1 MEIQAYKKYWS
12 DKDETL
18 LTYSPIQVDETKVD
32 GDTFSFLT
40 SWGLPSQA
48 APFLSFDLIQE
59 GKLWTPNQVFKID
72 FEGLDSYLMIG
83 SNGSGDPICID
94 TSQGNE
100 IVYLNHDNYFE
111 RIFINK
117 SVLQFAICLIKY
129 QDFFASLINPSPD
142 DFSKRKFADEE
153 FSNLR
158 REFIDIDRMCLADNS
173 FWSAEL
179 EGLLWERDNE

>member
-1 MEIQAYKKYWS
+1 M
-12 DKDETL
+12 
-18 LTYSPIQVDETKVD
+18 
-32 GDTFSFLT
+32 F
-40 SWGLPSQA
+40 
-48 APFLSFDLIQE
+48 
-59 GKLWTPNQVFKID
+59 
-72 FEGLDSYLMIG
+72 G

-94 TSQGNE
+94 TSQRNE